1 MPKSKAFSVHALP
14 GFGFFATQ
22 YRTRPAGAND
32 RAGLEAQGDAGVI
45 NSLTRRLTVALA
57 VAIMVAGALF
67 AAAAPV
73 AAQQQVIVTGT
84 VQPGLWVDPD
94 GCLHWI
100 ADGGVEGYMEGR
112 VNPENGMPVCL
123 DVNPCGVANTDT
135 LFHTDSARLTSAG
148 RAQLQQF
155 FQQAGAFA
163 YAIYGHTDSRASD
176 EYNMRLS
183 TNRAAAVANVARSV
197 GARVARE
204 IGYGERRPV
213 APNDTAANMQRNRR
227 VEVVCYR

>member
-1 MPKSKAFSVHALP
+1 M
-14 GFGFFATQ
+14 
-22 YRTRPAGAND
+22 
-32 RAGLEAQGDAGVI
+32 I
-45 NSLTRRLTVALA
+45 NALTRGLARVFAGSLGMTALG
-57 VAIMVAGALF
+57 VGAF
-67 AAAAPV
+67 VVTATPA
-73 AAQQQVIVTGT
+73 AAQQQIIITGQ

-94 GCLHWI
+94 GCLHWV
-100 ADGGVEGYMEGR
+100 ADGGIEGYMEGR

-135 LFHTDSARLTSAG
+135 MFQSGSARLTGSG
-148 RAQLQQF
+148 RQYLQQF
-155 FQQAGAFA
+155 FAGAGAYA

-183 TNRAAAVANVARSV
+183 ERRAAAVANVARSV

-213 APNDTAANMQRNRR
+213 APNDSAANMQRNRR
-227 VEVVCYR
+227 VEIVCYR